1 MPGHADKKTGALY
14 NKGAYGKNPV
24 SKMGPYHME
33 SVKQERSNL
42 LHDNPVA
49 KDASGGRP
57 WIAKHFKSTMGSAV
71 KMGHESPNEMGH
83 ESPNEMKYGGP
94 QMGHE
99 DSPASAAKPDFPD
112 IDGDGNT
119 SESMK
124 QAAKDKKAGGP
135 QMKYGGPEM
144 GHDSPAEAHC
154 MGPRMEK
161 GSSLRK
167 EFSIE
172 EAKKKMEERKR
183 KEKAKEE
190 AKK

>member
-1 MPGHADKKTGALY
+1 MPYDSS
-14 NKGAYGKNPV
+14 NKMNYGGP
-24 SKMGPYHME
+24 KMHKGGPHME

-57 WIAKHFKSTMGSAV
+57 WIAKHFKSTMGSAA

-83 ESPNEMKYGGP
+83 ESPSEMKYGGP

-99 DSPASAAKPDFPD
+99 DSPAEKALKGNQKNLNPGLRAA
-112 IDGDGNT
+112 I
-119 SESMK
+119 E
-124 QAAKDKKAGGP
+124 AA
-135 QMKYGGPEM
+135 PEM

-161 GSSLRK
+161 GSAFPK

-183 KEKAKEE
+183 KEKTQ
-190 AKK
+190 